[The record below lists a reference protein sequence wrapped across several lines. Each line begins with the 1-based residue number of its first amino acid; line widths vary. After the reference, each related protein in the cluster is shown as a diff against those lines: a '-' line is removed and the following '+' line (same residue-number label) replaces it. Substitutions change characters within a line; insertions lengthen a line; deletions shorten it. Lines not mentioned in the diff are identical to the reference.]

1 MVEKDNISS
10 MKFLRNNNVNDRL
23 IYTNDIVEVVIDSA
37 KQEVLNKKILNGTKA
52 EQRALNIDEI
62 STEITS
68 MIMSIM
74 KEKLLK
80 EYILKCYGRTYPE
93 DKNNI
98 YIYSLNIFAKKE
110 IFMRETVFTRVRNY
124 IEENDSSFKEIVYE
138 NTERIINASKDKFDL
153 VIFET
158 LGSLKEGEFAVKKA
172 KTLTDKPVICSFT
185 LAGKK
190 DIPNFIKN
198 IVSTLETLGVDS
210 LGINCTGYEEI
221 LMALDIL
228 KKNTNLPI
236 MIKANLGI
244 PKKVGEELI
253 YEQTPEEF
261 KNLSKRALEK
271 GVNIIGGC
279 CGTTPEYIRAICNL
293 K

>member
-1 MVEKDNISS
+1 MKNLDLKNGVIIADGAMGTRIMELGVNLKETPSELLNIKKPELIEKIHREYIESGANLILSNTFMCNIINA
-10 MKFLRNNNVNDRL
+10 KRNNYNL
-23 IYTNDIVEVVIDSA
+23 EEVIEA
-37 KQEVLNKKILNGTKA
+37 G
-52 EQRALNIDEI
+52 I
-62 STEITS
+62 SI
-68 MIMSIM
+68 
-74 KEKLLK
+74 
-80 EYILKCYGRTYPE
+80 
-93 DKNNI
+93 
-98 YIYSLNIFAKKE
+98 AKKACGDHGLVALD
-110 IFMRETVFTRVRNY
+110 IGPLSYY

-138 NTERIINASKDKFDL
+138 NTERIINSSKDKFDL

-172 KTLTDKPVICSFT
+172 KTLTDKKVICSFT
-185 LAGKK
+185 LAYKK

-198 IVSTLETLGVDS
+198 MVSTLEPLGVDA

-221 LMALDIL
+221 LIALDIL
-228 KKNTNLPI
+228 KENTNLPI

-244 PKKVGEELI
+244 PKKVGEELV
-253 YEQTPEEF
+253 YDKTLEEF
-261 KNLSKRALEK
+261 KNLSKKALEK

>member
-1 MVEKDNISS
+1 MKNLDLKNGVIIADGAMGTRIMKLGVNLKETPSELLNIKKPELIEKIHREYIESGTNLILSNTFMCNIINA
-10 MKFLRNNNVNDRL
+10 KRNNYNL
-23 IYTNDIVEVVIDSA
+23 EEVIEA
-37 KQEVLNKKILNGTKA
+37 GIH
-52 EQRALNIDEI
+52 I
-62 STEITS
+62 
-68 MIMSIM
+68 
-74 KEKLLK
+74 
-80 EYILKCYGRTYPE
+80 
-93 DKNNI
+93 
-98 YIYSLNIFAKKE
+98 AKKACGDHGLVALD
-110 IFMRETVFTRVRNY
+110 IGPLSYY

-138 NTERIINASKDKFDL
+138 NTERIINVSKDKFDL

-172 KTLTDKPVICSFT
+172 KTLTDKKVICSFT
-185 LAGKK
+185 LAYKK

-198 IVSTLETLGVDS
+198 IVSTLEPLGVDA
-210 LGINCTGYEEI
+210 LGINCTEYEEI

-228 KKNTNLPI
+228 KENTNLPI

-253 YEQTPEEF
+253 YDKTLEEF
-261 KNLSKRALEK
+261 KNLSKRAIEK

>member
-1 MVEKDNISS
+1 MKNLDLKNGVIIADGATGTRIMELGVNLKETPSELLNIKKPELIEKIHREYIESGANLILSNTFMCNIINA
-10 MKFLRNNNVNDRL
+10 KRNNYNL
-23 IYTNDIVEVVIDSA
+23 EEVIEA
-37 KQEVLNKKILNGTKA
+37 G
-52 EQRALNIDEI
+52 I
-62 STEITS
+62 SI
-68 MIMSIM
+68 
-74 KEKLLK
+74 
-80 EYILKCYGRTYPE
+80 
-93 DKNNI
+93 
-98 YIYSLNIFAKKE
+98 AKKACGDHGLVALD
-110 IFMRETVFTRVRNY
+110 IGPLSYY

-172 KTLTDKPVICSFT
+172 KTLTDKKVICSFT
-185 LAGKK
+185 LAYKK

-198 IVSTLETLGVDS
+198 MVLTLEPLGVDA

-228 KKNTNLPI
+228 KENTNLPI

-244 PKKVGEELI
+244 PKKVGEEFVYDKTL
-253 YEQTPEEF
+253 EEF
-261 KNLSKRALEK
+261 KNLSKKALEK

>member
-1 MVEKDNISS
+1 MNNLDLKNGVIIADGAMGTRIMELGVNLKETPSELLNIKKPELIEKIHREYIDAGANLILSNTFMCNIINA
-10 MKFLRNNNVNDRL
+10 KRNNYNLEEVIESGLHIAKRVWGDEGL
-23 IYTNDIVEVVIDSA
+23 VALDIGPLS
-37 KQEVLNKKILNGTKA
+37 
-52 EQRALNIDEI
+52 
-62 STEITS
+62 
-68 MIMSIM
+68 
-74 KEKLLK
+74 
-80 EYILKCYGRTYPE
+80 Y
-93 DKNNI
+93 
-98 YIYSLNIFAKKE
+98 
-110 IFMRETVFTRVRNY
+110 Y

-158 LGSLKEGEFAVKKA
+158 LGSVKEGEFAVKKA
-172 KTLTDKPVICSFT
+172 KTLTDKKVICSFT
-185 LAGKK
+185 LAYKK

-198 IVSTLETLGVDS
+198 IVSTLEPLGVDA

-228 KKNTNLPI
+228 KENTNLPI

-244 PKKVGEELI
+244 PKKVGEELV
-253 YEQTPEEF
+253 YDKTLEEF

>member
-1 MVEKDNISS
+1 MKKLDLKNGVIIADGAMGTRIMELGVNLKETPSELLNIKKPELIEKIHREYIESGANLILSNTFMCNIINA
-10 MKFLRNNNVNDRL
+10 KRNNYNL
-23 IYTNDIVEVVIDSA
+23 EEVI
-37 KQEVLNKKILNGTKA
+37 EGG
-52 EQRALNIDEI
+52 I
-62 STEITS
+62 SI
-68 MIMSIM
+68 
-74 KEKLLK
+74 
-80 EYILKCYGRTYPE
+80 
-93 DKNNI
+93 
-98 YIYSLNIFAKKE
+98 AKKACGDHGLVALD
-110 IFMRETVFTRVRNY
+110 IGPLSYY

-172 KTLTDKPVICSFT
+172 KTLTDKKVICSFT
-185 LAGKK
+185 LAYKK

-198 IVSTLETLGVDS
+198 MVSTLEPLGVDA

-228 KKNTNLPI
+228 KENTNLPI

-244 PKKVGEELI
+244 PKKVGEELV
-253 YEQTPEEF
+253 YDKTLEEF

-279 CGTTPEYIRAICNL
+279 CGTTPEYIRTICNL

>member
-1 MVEKDNISS
+1 MKNLDLKNGVIIADGAMGTRIMKLGVNLKETPSELLNIKKPELIEKIHREYIESGANLILSNTFMCNIINA
-10 MKFLRNNNVNDRL
+10 KRNNYNL
-23 IYTNDIVEVVIDSA
+23 EEVIEA
-37 KQEVLNKKILNGTKA
+37 GIH
-52 EQRALNIDEI
+52 I
-62 STEITS
+62 
-68 MIMSIM
+68 
-74 KEKLLK
+74 
-80 EYILKCYGRTYPE
+80 
-93 DKNNI
+93 
-98 YIYSLNIFAKKE
+98 AKKACGDHGLVALD
-110 IFMRETVFTRVRNY
+110 IGPLSYY

-138 NTERIINASKDKFDL
+138 NTERIINVSKDKFDL

-172 KTLTDKPVICSFT
+172 KTLTDKKVICSFT
-185 LAGKK
+185 LAYKK

-198 IVSTLETLGVDS
+198 IVSTLEPLGVDA
-210 LGINCTGYEEI
+210 LGINCTEYEEI

-228 KKNTNLPI
+228 KENTNLPI

-244 PKKVGEELI
+244 PKKVGKELI
-253 YEQTPEEF
+253 YDKTLEEF
-261 KNLSKRALEK
+261 KNLSKRAIEK

>member
-1 MVEKDNISS
+1 MKNLDLKNGVIIADGAMGTRIMELGVNLKETPSELLNIKKPELIEKIHREYIESGANLILSNTFMCNIINA
-10 MKFLRNNNVNDRL
+10 KRNNYNL
-23 IYTNDIVEVVIDSA
+23 EEVIEA
-37 KQEVLNKKILNGTKA
+37 G
-52 EQRALNIDEI
+52 I
-62 STEITS
+62 SI
-68 MIMSIM
+68 
-74 KEKLLK
+74 
-80 EYILKCYGRTYPE
+80 
-93 DKNNI
+93 
-98 YIYSLNIFAKKE
+98 AKKACGDHGLVALD
-110 IFMRETVFTRVRNY
+110 IGPLSYY

-138 NTERIINASKDKFDL
+138 NTERIINSSKDKFDL

-172 KTLTDKPVICSFT
+172 KTLTDKKVICSFT
-185 LAGKK
+185 LAYKK

-198 IVSTLETLGVDS
+198 MVSTLEPLGVDA

-221 LMALDIL
+221 LIALDIL
-228 KKNTNLPI
+228 KENTNIPI

-244 PKKVGEELI
+244 PKKVGEELV
-253 YEQTPEEF
+253 YDKTLEEF
-261 KNLSKRALEK
+261 KNLSKKALEK

>member
-1 MVEKDNISS
+1 MKNLDLKNGVIIADGAMGTRIMELGVNLKETPSELLNIKNPELIEKIHREYIDAGADLILSNTFMCNIINA
-10 MKFLRNNNVNDRL
+10 KRNNYNLEEVIESGLHIAKRAWGDEGL
-23 IYTNDIVEVVIDSA
+23 VALDIGPLS
-37 KQEVLNKKILNGTKA
+37 
-52 EQRALNIDEI
+52 
-62 STEITS
+62 
-68 MIMSIM
+68 
-74 KEKLLK
+74 
-80 EYILKCYGRTYPE
+80 Y
-93 DKNNI
+93 
-98 YIYSLNIFAKKE
+98 
-110 IFMRETVFTRVRNY
+110 Y

-158 LGSLKEGEFAVKKA
+158 LGSVKEGEFAVKKA
-172 KTLTDKPVICSFT
+172 KTLTDKKVICSFT
-185 LAGKK
+185 LAYKK

-198 IVSTLETLGVDS
+198 MVSTLEPLGVDA

-228 KKNTNLPI
+228 KENTNLPI

-244 PKKVGEELI
+244 PKKVGEELV
-253 YEQTPEEF
+253 YDKTLEEF

>member
-1 MVEKDNISS
+1 MKNLDLKNGVIIADGAMGTRIMELGVNLKETPSELLNIKKPELIEKIHREYIESGANLILSNTFMCNIINAKRNNYNLEEVIEGGISS
-10 MKFLRNNNVNDRL
+10 
-23 IYTNDIVEVVIDSA
+23 
-37 KQEVLNKKILNGTKA
+37 
-52 EQRALNIDEI
+52 
-62 STEITS
+62 
-68 MIMSIM
+68 
-74 KEKLLK
+74 
-80 EYILKCYGRTYPE
+80 
-93 DKNNI
+93 
-98 YIYSLNIFAKKE
+98 AKKACGDHGLVALD
-110 IFMRETVFTRVRNY
+110 IGPLSYY

-172 KTLTDKPVICSFT
+172 KTLTDKKVICSFT
-185 LAGKK
+185 LAYKK

-198 IVSTLETLGVDS
+198 MVSTLEPLGVDA

-228 KKNTNLPI
+228 KENTNLPI

-244 PKKVGEELI
+244 PKKVGEEFVYDKTL
-253 YEQTPEEF
+253 EEF

>member
-1 MVEKDNISS
+1 MKKLDLKNGVIIADGAMGTRIMELGVNLKDTPSELLNIKKPELIEKIHREYIDAGANLILSNTFMCNIINA
-10 MKFLRNNNVNDRL
+10 KRNNYNL
-23 IYTNDIVEVVIDSA
+23 EEVIESG
-37 KQEVLNKKILNGTKA
+37 LHI
-52 EQRALNIDEI
+52 
-62 STEITS
+62 
-68 MIMSIM
+68 
-74 KEKLLK
+74 
-80 EYILKCYGRTYPE
+80 
-93 DKNNI
+93 
-98 YIYSLNIFAKKE
+98 AKKACGDGALVALD
-110 IFMRETVFTRVRNY
+110 IGPLSY
-124 IEENDSSFKEIVYE
+124 YLEEDDSYFKEIVYE

-158 LGSLKEGEFAVKKA
+158 LGSVKEGEFAVKKA
-172 KTLTDKPVICSFT
+172 KTLTDKKVICSFT
-185 LAGKK
+185 LAYKK

-198 IVSTLETLGVDS
+198 MVSTLEPLGVDA
-210 LGINCTGYEEI
+210 LGINCTGYKEI

-279 CGTTPEYIRAICNL
+279 CGTTTEYIRAICNL

>member
-1 MVEKDNISS
+1 MKNLDLKNGVIIADGAMGTRIMKLGVNLKETPSELLNIKKPELIEKIHREYIESGANLILSNTFMCNIINA
-10 MKFLRNNNVNDRL
+10 KRNNYNL
-23 IYTNDIVEVVIDSA
+23 EEVVGAGIH
-37 KQEVLNKKILNGTKA
+37 I
-52 EQRALNIDEI
+52 
-62 STEITS
+62 
-68 MIMSIM
+68 
-74 KEKLLK
+74 
-80 EYILKCYGRTYPE
+80 
-93 DKNNI
+93 
-98 YIYSLNIFAKKE
+98 AKKACGDHGLVALD
-110 IFMRETVFTRVRNY
+110 IGPLSYY

-138 NTERIINASKDKFDL
+138 NTERIINVSKDKFDL

-172 KTLTDKPVICSFT
+172 KTLTDKKVICSFT
-185 LAGKK
+185 LAYKK

-198 IVSTLETLGVDS
+198 IVSTLEPLGVDA
-210 LGINCTGYEEI
+210 LGINCTEYEEI

-228 KKNTNLPI
+228 KENTNLPI

-253 YEQTPEEF
+253 YDKTLEEF
-261 KNLSKRALEK
+261 KNLSKRAIEK

>member
-1 MVEKDNISS
+1 MKNLNLKNGVIIADGAMGTRIMELGVNLKDTPSELLNIKKPELIEKIHREYIESGANLILSNTFMCNIINA
-10 MKFLRNNNVNDRL
+10 KRNNYNL
-23 IYTNDIVEVVIDSA
+23 EEVIEA
-37 KQEVLNKKILNGTKA
+37 G
-52 EQRALNIDEI
+52 I
-62 STEITS
+62 SI
-68 MIMSIM
+68 
-74 KEKLLK
+74 
-80 EYILKCYGRTYPE
+80 
-93 DKNNI
+93 
-98 YIYSLNIFAKKE
+98 AKKACGDHGLVALD
-110 IFMRETVFTRVRNY
+110 IGPLSYY

-172 KTLTDKPVICSFT
+172 KTLTDKKVICSFT
-185 LAGKK
+185 LAYKK

-198 IVSTLETLGVDS
+198 MVSTLEPLGVDA

-221 LMALDIL
+221 LIALDIL
-228 KKNTNLPI
+228 KENTNLPI

-244 PKKVGEELI
+244 PKKVGEELV
-253 YEQTPEEF
+253 YDKTLEEF
-261 KNLSKRALEK
+261 KNLSKRAIEK

>member
-1 MVEKDNISS
+1 MKKLDLKNGVIIADGAMGTRIMELGVNLKETPSELLNIKKPELIEKIHREYIESGANLILSNTFMCNIINA
-10 MKFLRNNNVNDRL
+10 KRNNYNL
-23 IYTNDIVEVVIDSA
+23 EEVVGAGIH
-37 KQEVLNKKILNGTKA
+37 I
-52 EQRALNIDEI
+52 
-62 STEITS
+62 
-68 MIMSIM
+68 
-74 KEKLLK
+74 
-80 EYILKCYGRTYPE
+80 
-93 DKNNI
+93 
-98 YIYSLNIFAKKE
+98 AKKACGDGGLVALD
-110 IFMRETVFTRVRNY
+110 IGPLSYY

-172 KTLTDKPVICSFT
+172 KTLTDKKVICSFT
-185 LAGKK
+185 LAYKK

-198 IVSTLETLGVDS
+198 MVSTLEPLGVDA

>member
-1 MVEKDNISS
+1 MKKLDLKNGVIIADGAMGTRIMELGVNLKDTPSELLNIKKPELIEKIHREYIDAGANLVLSNTFMCNIINA
-10 MKFLRNNNVNDRL
+10 KRNNYNL
-23 IYTNDIVEVVIDSA
+23 EEVIESG
-37 KQEVLNKKILNGTKA
+37 LHI
-52 EQRALNIDEI
+52 
-62 STEITS
+62 
-68 MIMSIM
+68 
-74 KEKLLK
+74 
-80 EYILKCYGRTYPE
+80 
-93 DKNNI
+93 
-98 YIYSLNIFAKKE
+98 AKKACGDGALVALD
-110 IFMRETVFTRVRNY
+110 IGPLSY
-124 IEENDSSFKEIVYE
+124 YLEEDDSYFKEIVYE

-158 LGSLKEGEFAVKKA
+158 LGSVKEGEFAVKKA
-172 KTLTDKPVICSFT
+172 KTLTDKKVICSFT
-185 LAGKK
+185 LAYKK

-198 IVSTLETLGVDS
+198 MVSTLEPLGVDA
-210 LGINCTGYEEI
+210 LGINCTGYKEI

-279 CGTTPEYIRAICNL
+279 CGTTTEYIRAICNL

>member
-1 MVEKDNISS
+1 MKNLNLKNGVIIADGAMGTRIMELGVNLKETPSELLNIKKPELIEKIHREYIESGANLILSNTFMCNIINA
-10 MKFLRNNNVNDRL
+10 KRNNYNL
-23 IYTNDIVEVVIDSA
+23 E
-37 KQEVLNKKILNGTKA
+37 
-52 EQRALNIDEI
+52 EI
-62 STEITS
+62 IEAGI
-68 MIMSIM
+68 SI
-74 KEKLLK
+74 
-80 EYILKCYGRTYPE
+80 
-93 DKNNI
+93 
-98 YIYSLNIFAKKE
+98 AKKACGYHGLVALD
-110 IFMRETVFTRVRNY
+110 IGPLSYY

-172 KTLTDKPVICSFT
+172 KTLTDKKVICSFT
-185 LAGKK
+185 LAYKK

-198 IVSTLETLGVDS
+198 MVSTLEPLGVDA

-228 KKNTNLPI
+228 KENTNLPI

>member
-1 MVEKDNISS
+1 MKNLDLKNGVIIADGAMGTRIMELGVNLKETPSELLNIKKPELIEKIHREYIDAGADLILSNTFMCNIINA
-10 MKFLRNNNVNDRL
+10 KRNNYNLEEVIESGLHIAKRAWGDEGL
-23 IYTNDIVEVVIDSA
+23 VALDIGPLS
-37 KQEVLNKKILNGTKA
+37 
-52 EQRALNIDEI
+52 
-62 STEITS
+62 
-68 MIMSIM
+68 
-74 KEKLLK
+74 
-80 EYILKCYGRTYPE
+80 Y
-93 DKNNI
+93 
-98 YIYSLNIFAKKE
+98 
-110 IFMRETVFTRVRNY
+110 Y

-158 LGSLKEGEFAVKKA
+158 LGSVKEGEFAVKKA
-172 KTLTDKPVICSFT
+172 KTLTDKKVICSFT
-185 LAGKK
+185 LAYKK

-198 IVSTLETLGVDS
+198 IVSTLEALGLDA

-228 KKNTNLPI
+228 KENTNLPI

-244 PKKVGEELI
+244 PKKVGEEFVYDKTL
-253 YEQTPEEF
+253 EEF
-261 KNLSKRALEK
+261 KSLSKRALEK

>member
-1 MVEKDNISS
+1 MKNLNLKNGVIIADGAMGTRIMELGVNLKETPSELLNIKKPELIEKIHREYIESGANLILSNTFMCNIINA
-10 MKFLRNNNVNDRL
+10 KRNNYNL
-23 IYTNDIVEVVIDSA
+23 EEVIEA
-37 KQEVLNKKILNGTKA
+37 G
-52 EQRALNIDEI
+52 I
-62 STEITS
+62 SI
-68 MIMSIM
+68 
-74 KEKLLK
+74 
-80 EYILKCYGRTYPE
+80 
-93 DKNNI
+93 
-98 YIYSLNIFAKKE
+98 AKKACGDHGLVALD
-110 IFMRETVFTRVRNY
+110 IGPLSYY

-172 KTLTDKPVICSFT
+172 KTLTDKKVICSFT
-185 LAGKK
+185 LAYKK

-198 IVSTLETLGVDS
+198 MVSTLEPLGVDA

-228 KKNTNLPI
+228 KENTNLPI

-244 PKKVGEELI
+244 PKKVGEELV
-253 YEQTPEEF
+253 YDKTLEEF

-271 GVNIIGGC
+271 GLNIIGGC

>member
-1 MVEKDNISS
+1 MCNIINA
-10 MKFLRNNNVNDRL
+10 KRNNYNL
-23 IYTNDIVEVVIDSA
+23 EEVVGAGIH
-37 KQEVLNKKILNGTKA
+37 I
-52 EQRALNIDEI
+52 
-62 STEITS
+62 
-68 MIMSIM
+68 
-74 KEKLLK
+74 
-80 EYILKCYGRTYPE
+80 
-93 DKNNI
+93 
-98 YIYSLNIFAKKE
+98 AKKACGDGGLVALD
-110 IFMRETVFTRVRNY
+110 IGPLSYY
-124 IEENDSSFKEIVYE
+124 IEENDSSFKEIVCE

-158 LGSLKEGEFAVKKA
+158 LGSVKEGEFAVKKA
-172 KTLTDKPVICSFT
+172 KTLTDKKVICSFT
-185 LAGKK
+185 LAYKK

-198 IVSTLETLGVDS
+198 MVSTLEPLGVDA

-236 MIKANLGI
+236 MIKTNLGI

>member
-1 MVEKDNISS
+1 MKNLDLKNGVIIADGAMGTRIMELGVNLKETPSELLNIKKPELIEKIHREYIESGANLILSNTFMCNIINAKRNNYNLEEVIEGGISS
-10 MKFLRNNNVNDRL
+10 
-23 IYTNDIVEVVIDSA
+23 
-37 KQEVLNKKILNGTKA
+37 
-52 EQRALNIDEI
+52 
-62 STEITS
+62 
-68 MIMSIM
+68 
-74 KEKLLK
+74 
-80 EYILKCYGRTYPE
+80 
-93 DKNNI
+93 
-98 YIYSLNIFAKKE
+98 AKKACGDHGLVALD
-110 IFMRETVFTRVRNY
+110 IGPLSYY

-172 KTLTDKPVICSFT
+172 KTLTDKKVICSFT
-185 LAGKK
+185 LAYKK

-198 IVSTLETLGVDS
+198 MVSTLEPLGVDA

-244 PKKVGEELI
+244 PKKVGKELI

-279 CGTTPEYIRAICNL
+279 CGTTPEYIRTICNL

>member
-1 MVEKDNISS
+1 MKNLNLKNGVIIADGAMGTRIMELGVNLKDTPSELLNIKKPELIEKIHREYIESGANLILSNTFMCNIINA
-10 MKFLRNNNVNDRL
+10 KRNNYNL
-23 IYTNDIVEVVIDSA
+23 EEVIEA
-37 KQEVLNKKILNGTKA
+37 G
-52 EQRALNIDEI
+52 I
-62 STEITS
+62 SI
-68 MIMSIM
+68 
-74 KEKLLK
+74 
-80 EYILKCYGRTYPE
+80 
-93 DKNNI
+93 
-98 YIYSLNIFAKKE
+98 AKKACGDHGLVALD
-110 IFMRETVFTRVRNY
+110 IGPLSYY

-172 KTLTDKPVICSFT
+172 KTLTDKKVICSFT
-185 LAGKK
+185 LAYKK

-198 IVSTLETLGVDS
+198 MVSTLEPLGVDA

-221 LMALDIL
+221 LIALDIL
-228 KKNTNLPI
+228 KENTNLPI

-244 PKKVGEELI
+244 PKKVGEELV
-253 YEQTPEEF
+253 YDKTLEEF

>member
-1 MVEKDNISS
+1 MKNLDLKNGVIIADGAMGTRIMELGVNLKETPSELLNIKKPELIEKIHREYIDAGADLILSNTFMCNIINA
-10 MKFLRNNNVNDRL
+10 KRNNYNLEEVIESGLHIAKRAWGDEGL
-23 IYTNDIVEVVIDSA
+23 VALDIGPLS
-37 KQEVLNKKILNGTKA
+37 
-52 EQRALNIDEI
+52 
-62 STEITS
+62 
-68 MIMSIM
+68 
-74 KEKLLK
+74 
-80 EYILKCYGRTYPE
+80 Y
-93 DKNNI
+93 
-98 YIYSLNIFAKKE
+98 
-110 IFMRETVFTRVRNY
+110 Y

-158 LGSLKEGEFAVKKA
+158 LGSVKEGEFAVKKA
-172 KTLTDKPVICSFT
+172 KALTDKKVICSFT
-185 LAGKK
+185 LAYKK

-198 IVSTLETLGVDS
+198 MVSTLEPLGVDA

-228 KKNTNLPI
+228 KENTNLPI

-244 PKKVGEELI
+244 PKKVGEEFVYDKTL
-253 YEQTPEEF
+253 EEF

-271 GVNIIGGC
+271 GANIIGGC

>member
-1 MVEKDNISS
+1 MKNLDLKNGVIIADGAMGTRIMELGVNLKETPSELLNIKKPELIEKIHREYIESGANLILSNTFMCNIINA
-10 MKFLRNNNVNDRL
+10 KRNNYNL
-23 IYTNDIVEVVIDSA
+23 EEVIEA
-37 KQEVLNKKILNGTKA
+37 G
-52 EQRALNIDEI
+52 I
-62 STEITS
+62 SI
-68 MIMSIM
+68 
-74 KEKLLK
+74 
-80 EYILKCYGRTYPE
+80 
-93 DKNNI
+93 
-98 YIYSLNIFAKKE
+98 AKKACGDHGLVALD
-110 IFMRETVFTRVRNY
+110 IGPLSYY

-158 LGSLKEGEFAVKKA
+158 LGSLKEGEFAIKKA
-172 KTLTDKPVICSFT
+172 KTLTDKKVICSFT
-185 LAGKK
+185 LAYKK

-198 IVSTLETLGVDS
+198 MVLTLEPLGVDA

-228 KKNTNLPI
+228 KENTNLPI

-244 PKKVGEELI
+244 PKKVGEEFVYDKTL
-253 YEQTPEEF
+253 EEF
-261 KNLSKRALEK
+261 KNLSKKALEK

>member
-1 MVEKDNISS
+1 MKNLNLKNGVIIADGAMGTRIMELGVNLKETPSELLNIKKPELIEKIHREYIESGANLILSNTFMCNIINA
-10 MKFLRNNNVNDRL
+10 KRNNYNL
-23 IYTNDIVEVVIDSA
+23 EEVVGAGIH
-37 KQEVLNKKILNGTKA
+37 I
-52 EQRALNIDEI
+52 
-62 STEITS
+62 
-68 MIMSIM
+68 
-74 KEKLLK
+74 
-80 EYILKCYGRTYPE
+80 
-93 DKNNI
+93 
-98 YIYSLNIFAKKE
+98 AKKACGDHGLVALD
-110 IFMRETVFTRVRNY
+110 IGPLSYY

-172 KTLTDKPVICSFT
+172 KTLTDKKVICSFT
-185 LAGKK
+185 LAYKK

-198 IVSTLETLGVDS
+198 MVSTLEPLGVDA

-228 KKNTNLPI
+228 KENTNLPI

-244 PKKVGEELI
+244 PKKVGEELV
-253 YEQTPEEF
+253 YDKTLEEF

-279 CGTTPEYIRAICNL
+279 CGTTTEYIRAICNL

>member
-1 MVEKDNISS
+1 MKNLSLKNGVIIADGAMGTRIMKLGVNLKETPSELLNIKKPELIEKIHREYIESGANLIISNTFMCNIINA
-10 MKFLRNNNVNDRL
+10 KRNNYNL
-23 IYTNDIVEVVIDSA
+23 EEVIEA
-37 KQEVLNKKILNGTKA
+37 G
-52 EQRALNIDEI
+52 I
-62 STEITS
+62 SI
-68 MIMSIM
+68 
-74 KEKLLK
+74 
-80 EYILKCYGRTYPE
+80 
-93 DKNNI
+93 
-98 YIYSLNIFAKKE
+98 AKKACGDHGLVALD
-110 IFMRETVFTRVRNY
+110 IGPLSYY

-172 KTLTDKPVICSFT
+172 KTLTDKKVICSFT
-185 LAGKK
+185 LAYKK

-198 IVSTLETLGVDS
+198 MVSTLEPLGVDA

-228 KKNTNLPI
+228 KENTNLPI

-244 PKKVGEELI
+244 PKKVGEEFVYDKTL
-253 YEQTPEEF
+253 EKF

>member
-1 MVEKDNISS
+1 MKNLNLKNGVIIADGAMGTRIMELGVNLKETPSELLNIKKPELIEKIHREYIESGANLILSNTFMCNIINA
-10 MKFLRNNNVNDRL
+10 KRNNYNL
-23 IYTNDIVEVVIDSA
+23 EEVIEA
-37 KQEVLNKKILNGTKA
+37 G
-52 EQRALNIDEI
+52 I
-62 STEITS
+62 SI
-68 MIMSIM
+68 
-74 KEKLLK
+74 
-80 EYILKCYGRTYPE
+80 
-93 DKNNI
+93 
-98 YIYSLNIFAKKE
+98 AKKACGDHGLVALD
-110 IFMRETVFTRVRNY
+110 IGPLSYY
-124 IEENDSSFKEIVYE
+124 IEENDFSFKEIVYE

-172 KTLTDKPVICSFT
+172 KTLTDKKVICSFT
-185 LAGKK
+185 LAYKK

-198 IVSTLETLGVDS
+198 MVSTLEPLGVDA

-244 PKKVGEELI
+244 PKKVGEEFVYDNTL
-253 YEQTPEEF
+253 EEF

>member
-1 MVEKDNISS
+1 MKNLDLKNGVIIADGAMGTRIMELGVNLKETPSELLNIKKPELIEKIHREYIESGANLILSNTFMCNIINA
-10 MKFLRNNNVNDRL
+10 KRNNYNLEEVIESGLHIAKRAWGDEGL
-23 IYTNDIVEVVIDSA
+23 VALDIGPLS
-37 KQEVLNKKILNGTKA
+37 
-52 EQRALNIDEI
+52 
-62 STEITS
+62 
-68 MIMSIM
+68 
-74 KEKLLK
+74 
-80 EYILKCYGRTYPE
+80 Y
-93 DKNNI
+93 
-98 YIYSLNIFAKKE
+98 
-110 IFMRETVFTRVRNY
+110 Y

-172 KTLTDKPVICSFT
+172 KTLTNKKVICSFT
-185 LAGKK
+185 LAYKK

-198 IVSTLETLGVDS
+198 MVSTLEPLGVDA

-228 KKNTNLPI
+228 KENTNLPI

-244 PKKVGEELI
+244 PKKVGEEFVYDKTL
-253 YEQTPEEF
+253 EEF

>member
-1 MVEKDNISS
+1 MKNLSLKNGVIIADGAMGTRIMKLGVNLKETPSELLNIKKPELIEKIHREYIESGANLILSNTFMCNIINA
-10 MKFLRNNNVNDRL
+10 KRNNYNL
-23 IYTNDIVEVVIDSA
+23 EEVIEA
-37 KQEVLNKKILNGTKA
+37 GIH
-52 EQRALNIDEI
+52 I
-62 STEITS
+62 
-68 MIMSIM
+68 
-74 KEKLLK
+74 
-80 EYILKCYGRTYPE
+80 
-93 DKNNI
+93 
-98 YIYSLNIFAKKE
+98 AKKACGDHGLVALD
-110 IFMRETVFTRVRNY
+110 IGPLSYY

-172 KTLTDKPVICSFT
+172 KTLTDKKVICSFT
-185 LAGKK
+185 LAYKK

-198 IVSTLETLGVDS
+198 MVSTLEPLGVDA

-221 LMALDIL
+221 LIALDIL
-228 KKNTNLPI
+228 KENTNLPI

-244 PKKVGEELI
+244 PKKVGEEFVYDKTL
-253 YEQTPEEF
+253 EKF

-293 K
+293 KYSIKE

>member
-1 MVEKDNISS
+1 MKNLDLKNGVIIADGAMGTRIMELGVNLKETPSELLNIKKPELIEKIHREYIDAGADLILSNTFMCNIINA
-10 MKFLRNNNVNDRL
+10 KRNNYNLEEVIESGLHIAKRAWGDEGL
-23 IYTNDIVEVVIDSA
+23 VALDIGPLS
-37 KQEVLNKKILNGTKA
+37 
-52 EQRALNIDEI
+52 
-62 STEITS
+62 
-68 MIMSIM
+68 
-74 KEKLLK
+74 
-80 EYILKCYGRTYPE
+80 Y
-93 DKNNI
+93 
-98 YIYSLNIFAKKE
+98 
-110 IFMRETVFTRVRNY
+110 Y

-158 LGSLKEGEFAVKKA
+158 LGSVKEGEFVVKKA
-172 KTLTDKPVICSFT
+172 KTLTDKKVICSFT
-185 LAGKK
+185 LAYKK

-198 IVSTLETLGVDS
+198 MVSTLEPLGVDA

-228 KKNTNLPI
+228 KENTNLPI

-244 PKKVGEELI
+244 PKKVGEELV
-253 YEQTPEEF
+253 YDKTLEEF

>member
-1 MVEKDNISS
+1 MKNLDLKNGVIIADGAMGTRIMELGVNLKETPSELLNIKNPELIEKIHREYIDAGADLILSNTFMCNIINA
-10 MKFLRNNNVNDRL
+10 KRNNYNLEEVIESGLHIAKRAWGDEGL
-23 IYTNDIVEVVIDSA
+23 VALDIGPLS
-37 KQEVLNKKILNGTKA
+37 
-52 EQRALNIDEI
+52 
-62 STEITS
+62 
-68 MIMSIM
+68 
-74 KEKLLK
+74 
-80 EYILKCYGRTYPE
+80 Y
-93 DKNNI
+93 
-98 YIYSLNIFAKKE
+98 
-110 IFMRETVFTRVRNY
+110 Y

-158 LGSLKEGEFAVKKA
+158 LGSVKEGEFAVKKA
-172 KTLTDKPVICSFT
+172 KALTDKKVICSFT
-185 LAGKK
+185 LAYKK

-198 IVSTLETLGVDS
+198 MVSTLEPLGVDA

-228 KKNTNLPI
+228 KENTNLPI

-244 PKKVGEELI
+244 PKKVGEELV
-253 YEQTPEEF
+253 YDKTLEEF

>member
-1 MVEKDNISS
+1 MKNLNLKNGVIIADGAMGTRIMELGVNLKETPSELLNIKKPELIEKIHREYIESGANLILSNTFMCNIINA
-10 MKFLRNNNVNDRL
+10 KRNNYNLEEVIESGLHIAKRAWGDEGL
-23 IYTNDIVEVVIDSA
+23 VALDIGPLS
-37 KQEVLNKKILNGTKA
+37 
-52 EQRALNIDEI
+52 
-62 STEITS
+62 
-68 MIMSIM
+68 
-74 KEKLLK
+74 
-80 EYILKCYGRTYPE
+80 Y
-93 DKNNI
+93 
-98 YIYSLNIFAKKE
+98 
-110 IFMRETVFTRVRNY
+110 Y
-124 IEENDSSFKEIVYE
+124 IEENDSSFQEIVCE

-158 LGSLKEGEFAVKKA
+158 LGSVKEGEFAVKKA
-172 KTLTDKPVICSFT
+172 KTLTDKKVICSFT
-185 LAGKK
+185 LAYKK

-198 IVSTLETLGVDS
+198 MVSTLEPLGVDA

-279 CGTTPEYIRAICNL
+279 CGTTTEYIRAICNL

>member
-1 MVEKDNISS
+1 MKNLDLKNGVIIAEGAMGTRIMELGVNLKETPSELLNIKKPELIEKIHREYIESGANLILSNTVMCNIINA
-10 MKFLRNNNVNDRL
+10 KRNNYNL
-23 IYTNDIVEVVIDSA
+23 EEVVGAGIH
-37 KQEVLNKKILNGTKA
+37 I
-52 EQRALNIDEI
+52 
-62 STEITS
+62 
-68 MIMSIM
+68 
-74 KEKLLK
+74 
-80 EYILKCYGRTYPE
+80 
-93 DKNNI
+93 
-98 YIYSLNIFAKKE
+98 AKKACGDGGLVALD
-110 IFMRETVFTRVRNY
+110 IGPLSYY

-172 KTLTDKPVICSFT
+172 KTLTDKKVICSFT
-185 LAGKK
+185 LAYKK

-198 IVSTLETLGVDS
+198 MVSTLEPLGVDA

-253 YEQTPEEF
+253 YDKTLEEF
-261 KNLSKRALEK
+261 KNLSKRAIEK

>member
-1 MVEKDNISS
+1 MKNLDLKNGVIIADGAMGTRIMELGVNLKETPSELLNIKKPELIEKIHREYIESGANLILSNTFMCNIINA
-10 MKFLRNNNVNDRL
+10 KRNNYNL
-23 IYTNDIVEVVIDSA
+23 EEVIEA
-37 KQEVLNKKILNGTKA
+37 G
-52 EQRALNIDEI
+52 I
-62 STEITS
+62 SI
-68 MIMSIM
+68 
-74 KEKLLK
+74 
-80 EYILKCYGRTYPE
+80 
-93 DKNNI
+93 
-98 YIYSLNIFAKKE
+98 AKKACGDHGLVALD
-110 IFMRETVFTRVRNY
+110 IGPLSYY

-172 KTLTDKPVICSFT
+172 KTLTDKKVICSFT
-185 LAGKK
+185 LAYKK

-198 IVSTLETLGVDS
+198 MVSTLEPLGVDA

-228 KKNTNLPI
+228 KENTNLPI

-244 PKKVGEELI
+244 PKKVGEELV
-253 YEQTPEEF
+253 YDKTLEEF

>member
-1 MVEKDNISS
+1 MKNLDLKNGVIIADGAMGTRIMELGVNLKETPSELLNIKKPELIEKIHREYIDAGADLILSNTFMCNIINA
-10 MKFLRNNNVNDRL
+10 KRNNYNLEEVIESGLHIAKRAWGGEGL
-23 IYTNDIVEVVIDSA
+23 VALDIGPLS
-37 KQEVLNKKILNGTKA
+37 
-52 EQRALNIDEI
+52 
-62 STEITS
+62 
-68 MIMSIM
+68 
-74 KEKLLK
+74 
-80 EYILKCYGRTYPE
+80 Y
-93 DKNNI
+93 
-98 YIYSLNIFAKKE
+98 
-110 IFMRETVFTRVRNY
+110 Y

-158 LGSLKEGEFAVKKA
+158 LGSVKEGEFAVKKA
-172 KTLTDKPVICSFT
+172 KTLTDKKVICSFT
-185 LAGKK
+185 LAYKK

-198 IVSTLETLGVDS
+198 IVSTLEPLGVDA

-228 KKNTNLPI
+228 KENTNLPI

-244 PKKVGEELI
+244 PKKVGEEFI
-253 YEQTPEEF
+253 YDKTLEEF

>member
-1 MVEKDNISS
+1 
-10 MKFLRNNNVNDRL
+10 
-23 IYTNDIVEVVIDSA
+23 
-37 KQEVLNKKILNGTKA
+37 
-52 EQRALNIDEI
+52 
-62 STEITS
+62 
-68 MIMSIM
+68 MS
-74 KEKLLK
+74 
-80 EYILKCYGRTYPE
+80 Y
-93 DKNNI
+93 
-98 YIYSLNIFAKKE
+98 
-110 IFMRETVFTRVRNY
+110 Y

-138 NTERIINASKDKFDL
+138 NTERIINSSKDKFDL

-172 KTLTDKPVICSFT
+172 KTLTDKKVICSFT
-185 LAGKK
+185 LAYKK

-198 IVSTLETLGVDS
+198 MVSTLEPLGVDA

-228 KKNTNLPI
+228 KENTNLPI

-244 PKKVGEELI
+244 PKKLGEEFVYDKTL
-253 YEQTPEEF
+253 EEF
-261 KNLSKRALEK
+261 KNLSKKALEK

>member
-1 MVEKDNISS
+1 MKNLDLKNGVIIADGAMGTRIMELGVNLKETPSELLNIKKPELIEKIHREYIESGANLILSNTFMCNIINA
-10 MKFLRNNNVNDRL
+10 KRNNYNL
-23 IYTNDIVEVVIDSA
+23 EEVIEA
-37 KQEVLNKKILNGTKA
+37 G
-52 EQRALNIDEI
+52 I
-62 STEITS
+62 SI
-68 MIMSIM
+68 
-74 KEKLLK
+74 
-80 EYILKCYGRTYPE
+80 
-93 DKNNI
+93 
-98 YIYSLNIFAKKE
+98 AKKACGDHGLVALD
-110 IFMRETVFTRVRNY
+110 IGPLSYY

-172 KTLTDKPVICSFT
+172 KTLTDKKVICSFT
-185 LAGKK
+185 LAYKK

-198 IVSTLETLGVDS
+198 MVLTLEPLGVDA

-228 KKNTNLPI
+228 KENINLPI

-244 PKKVGEELI
+244 PKKVGEELV
-253 YEQTPEEF
+253 YDKTLEEF